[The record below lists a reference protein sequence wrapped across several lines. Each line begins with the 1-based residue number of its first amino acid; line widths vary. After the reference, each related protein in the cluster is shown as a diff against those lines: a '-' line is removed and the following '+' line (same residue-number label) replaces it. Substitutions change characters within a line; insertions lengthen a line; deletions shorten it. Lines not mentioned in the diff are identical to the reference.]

1 MTLDRQVIRAKLVR
15 LNDHIARVER
25 KRPHPPS
32 LLLTDTDAQDIVSH
46 NLEKA
51 VQICID
57 IASHIC
63 AASGRAPQSAGE
75 SFTVLSELGLIE
87 QDLASKLVSAVGFRN
102 ISVHEYAE
110 VDWTI
115 VIMIA
120 TTGVA
125 DLHAFGRWAAA
136 LASQSS

>member
-1 MTLDRQVIRAKLVR
+1 MTLDKQVIRAKLAR
-15 LNDHIARVER
+15 LNDYIVRVEK
-25 KRPHPPS
+25 KRPDPPE
-32 LLLTDTDAQDIVSH
+32 LLLTDIDAQDIVSH

-63 AASGRAPQSAGE
+63 AANGRAPQSAGE
-75 SFTVLSELGLIE
+75 SFTTLSRLGLIGE
-87 QDLASKLVSAVGFRN
+87 DLAAKLVSAVGFRN

-115 VIMIA
+115 VIAVA
-120 TTGVA
+120 TSGIE
-125 DLHAFGRWAAA
+125 DLRAFGRWAAA
-136 LASQSS
+136 LAIEAG